1 MGERIIEEVLKD
13 VNGGEM
19 PVGWNDT
26 NSVLIPKVK
35 TPNHLKD
42 FCPISLCNA
51 IYKIVT
57 KVLANRL

>member
-1 MGERIIEEVLKD
+1 VGERIIEEVLKD

-35 TPNHLKD
+35 TPNHLKI
-42 FCPISLCNA
+42 FAQLV
-51 IYKIVT
+51 YVMLFT
-57 KVLANRL
+57 RL